1 MVDVDRRTM
10 TKGAAGSIGI
20 AALAGCGEPEGGSE
34 GTDEGGNSGDQD
46 VPNRLQPPS
55 PPTEPENEYWQYLVA
70 SIEYQN

>member
-34 GTDEGGNSGDQD
+34 GTDEGGNS
-46 VPNRLQPPS
+46 
-55 PPTEPENEYWQYLVA
+55 A
-70 SIEYQN
+70 